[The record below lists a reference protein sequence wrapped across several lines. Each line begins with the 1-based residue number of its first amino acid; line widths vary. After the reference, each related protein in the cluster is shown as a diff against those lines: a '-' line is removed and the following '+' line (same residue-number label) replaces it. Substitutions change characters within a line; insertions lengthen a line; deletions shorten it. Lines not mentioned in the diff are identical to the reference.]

1 MSPRI
6 LIVDDEEIVIRSCL
20 RILAD
25 TDYVVEVARGGLEAL
40 RKIDETPYDV
50 LVVDIMMPQIDGLEV
65 LKHVKQTRPD
75 SEVIIFTGLS
85 QTETALRAR
94 ELGAFGYL
102 PKPFEPDEI
111 LQLIAQAL
119 ARRRTREERPAL

>member
-1 MSPRI
+1 MSARI
-6 LIVDDEEIVIRSCL
+6 LIVDDEEIVVRSCL

-25 TDYVVEVARGGLEAL
+25 TDYVVDVARGGLEAL
-40 RKIDETPYDV
+40 KKIDDTPYDV
-50 LVVDIMMPQIDGLEV
+50 LVVDIMMPQIDGLDV
-65 LKHVKQTRPD
+65 LKHVKHTRPD
-75 SEVIIFTGLS
+75 SEVIIFTGLAQS
-85 QTETALRAR
+85 ETALRAR

-119 ARRRTREERPAL
+119 AKNRTCGERPAQ

>member
-1 MSPRI
+1 MSARI
-6 LIVDDEEIVIRSCL
+6 LIVDDEEIVVKSCL

-25 TDYVVEVARGGLEAL
+25 TDYDVDVARGGLEAL
-40 RKIDETPYDV
+40 KKIDDTPYDV
-50 LVVDIMMPQIDGLEV
+50 LVVDIMMPQIGGLEV
-65 LKHVKQTRPD
+65 LKHVKHTRPD
-75 SEVIIFTGLS
+75 SEVIICTGLS

-94 ELGAFGYL
+94 ELDAFGYL

-119 ARRRTREERPAL
+119 ARRRRREEPPAL